1 MSNNVLYYKDLII
14 DILVDNDLTHHI
26 LDLDEL
32 PCPLEIFENGR
43 VKEDIDKFLLIKRK
57 RLIILKSI
65 RKIYLL
71 GLQNLWDKIC
81 D

>member
-43 VKEDIDKFLLIKRK
+43 VKEDIDKFLLDKRK
-57 RLIILKSI
+57 RLIILKINQKNLSPWFT
-65 RKIYLL
+65 KPL
-71 GLQNLWDKIC
+71 GQNM
-81 D
+81 